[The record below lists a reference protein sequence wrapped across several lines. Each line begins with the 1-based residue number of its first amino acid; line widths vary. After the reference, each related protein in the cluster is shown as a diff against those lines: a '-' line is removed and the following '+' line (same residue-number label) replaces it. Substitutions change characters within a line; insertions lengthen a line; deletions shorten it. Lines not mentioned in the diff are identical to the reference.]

1 MNTFSSPQKA
11 GIKYFIS
18 FIRLAQLMFLFFI
31 FTFSGYSKTL
41 EQIAEDIKQTAKIKD
56 KYELD
61 TTITLQLALNEGA
74 YYACRKNN
82 PGLTEIFLRPY
93 INEYTKK
100 KSLYDIFF
108 WDDGNVTGGDF
119 NLEDKNSY
127 FLPMG
132 LPVPPHSQIFL
143 KAKWKF
149 QGDKVLIKMNAGS
162 NQAEIGEYVQDKVR
176 QFNKI
181 TLEERVS
188 GFSRLWSEIKYN
200 FVFTDRLKELNYDR
214 TFEEYLP
221 QILKEQTTEDY
232 YKLLKKFVAR
242 LRDGHTRVWCQMRW
256 YKTDSPD
263 SPPITFKAIEG
274 KAIVAKF
281 GKTEEI
287 VKSGLSVGDEIT
299 QVDGRP
305 VREILEQDIY
315 PYIFASTKQ
324 DLDGKAYKKLLEG
337 PRSSKAKIRIKHI
350 DGTIKDVELTRFFY
364 TTENWDIRH
373 DFEYK
378 ELPDKISYVA
388 INTFD
393 SEDIVKKFLEVFDKI
408 KKSKGIIIDTRLN
421 DGGSTD
427 YGYQIISHLIDKSI
441 KGSKWK
447 TRQYMPAFAAWG
459 NEEKWYEG
467 EHSTIEP
474 AKDAFLGPVVVLTGP
489 GTFSAGEDFVVA
501 LHASKRATLV
511 GEKTGGSTGQPLMID
526 LPKGGHAQIC
536 TKWDSYPDGR
546 EFVGIGIIPDVE
558 IHPTQEDIVKTRD
571 GILEKGI
578 EVLKSKIQ

>member
-1 MNTFSSPQKA
+1 MNTFSSPPKA
-11 GIKYFIS
+11 GFKYFIS
-18 FIRLAQLMFLFFI
+18 FIRLAYFMFVFLI
-31 FTFSGYSKTL
+31 FTFPGYSKTL
-41 EQIAEDIKQTAKIKD
+41 EQTAEDIKQTAKIKD

-61 TTITLQLALNEGA
+61 TTITLKLALDEGA
-74 YYACRKNN
+74 YFACRKNN

-93 INEYTKK
+93 INEYTKG
-100 KSLYDIFF
+100 KSLSNIFF
-108 WDDGNVTGGDF
+108 WDDGNVTGGSLD
-119 NLEDKNSY
+119 LEDKDSC

-132 LPVPPHSQIFL
+132 LPIPPHLQVVF
-143 KAKWKF
+143 KAKWKL
-149 QGDKVLIKMNAGS
+149 QGDKVLIEMNVGS
-162 NQAEIGEYVQDKVR
+162 NRAEIGEYYQKKVMIY
-176 QFNKI
+176 NAI

-188 GFSRLWSEIKYN
+188 GFSHMWNEIKYN
-200 FVFTDRLKELNYDR
+200 FVFTPRLKELNYDK
-214 TFEEYLP
+214 TFDEYLP

-242 LRDGHTRVWCQMRW
+242 LHDSHTKVWIQDVW
-256 YKTDSPD
+256 YHTD
-263 SPPITFKAIEG
+263 SPPIIIEPVEE
-274 KAIVAKF
+274 KAIVTRF

-287 VKSGLSVGDEIT
+287 VKIGLRIGDEIT
-299 QVDGRP
+299 HVDGRP
-305 VREILEQDIY
+305 VREILEQDIN
-315 PYIFASTKQ
+315 PYISASTKQ

-337 PRSSKAKIRIKHI
+337 PISKKARIRIKQI

-364 TTENWDIRH
+364 TTENWDIRN

-388 INTFD
+388 INSFD
-393 SEDIVKKFLEVFDKI
+393 SEDIVKKILEVFDKI

-427 YGYQIISHLIDKSI
+427 YGYQIISHLIDKPI

-447 TRQYMPAFAAWG
+447 TRQYMPVFAAWG

-467 EHSTIEP
+467 DHGTIEP

-546 EFVGIGIIPDVE
+546 EFVGIGIIPDIE
-558 IHPTQEDIVKTRD
+558 IHPTQEDIVKAHD